1 MMNGIERITQRIES
15 ETQAEI
21 DRITA
26 DAGEKAAQITA
37 KYGAQAE
44 REAAELSAR
53 NRKIAAEREERLV
66 SVSQMEARKVTLAA
80 KQEMVE
86 KAFVL
91 ALEQLCSLPE
101 KEYIDTVAGLLA
113 AAAPSGRGK
122 VIFSAEDREKI
133 GAAAVLEANR
143 RLGGALTL
151 AEETRPIRGGFIL
164 SDASVEVNCTF
175 ETLGRLQK
183 GGMAGEV
190 GEGLLVAGP

>member
-1 MMNGIERITQRIES
+1 MNGIERITQRIES

-26 DAGEKAAQITA
+26 DASEKAAQITA

-113 AAAPSGRGK
+113 AAAPTGRGK

-143 RLGGALTL
+143 RLGGTLTL

-175 ETLGRLQK
+175 ETLVRLQK
-183 GGMAGEV
+183 GEIAGEV
-190 GEGLLVAGP
+190 AKSLFPEVQ

>member
-26 DAGEKAAQITA
+26 DASEKAAQITA

-101 KEYIDTVAGLLA
+101 KEYIDTVAGLLV

-175 ETLGRLQK
+175 ETLVRLQR
-183 GGMAGEV
+183 GEIAGEV
-190 GEGLLVAGP
+190 AKNLFPEVQ